1 MTAYK
6 VQFNGTVQDVETMV
20 RVMDKLFRQ
29 RFNVYGG
36 KRLTSYKDVTG
47 YHVVMSYN
55 ASWVWTTFETLLK
68 ASYRKIYNMK
78 WIQDESYM
86 EMRH

>member
-1 MTAYK
+1 MTTYK
-6 VQFNGTVQDVETMV
+6 VQFNGTVQDVEAMV

-36 KRLTSYKDVTG
+36 KRLASYKDSKG
-47 YHVVMSYN
+47 YHVIMCYS
-55 ASWVWTTFETLLK
+55 AGWIWTSFEALLK
-68 ASYRKIYNMK
+68 VSYRKIYNMK
-78 WIQDESYM
+78 WIEEDSYM

>member
-1 MTAYK
+1 MITYK
-6 VQFNGTVQDVETMV
+6 VQFNGTVQDVEAMI

-36 KRLTSYKDVTG
+36 KRLTSYKDAAG

-55 ASWVWTTFETLLK
+55 AGWIWTTFEAILT

>member
-1 MTAYK
+1 MASYK
-6 VQFNGTVQDVETMV
+6 VQFNGTVQDVEAMV

-36 KRLTSYKDVTG
+36 KRLTSYKDANG

-55 ASWVWTTFETLLK
+55 TGRFWVTFEDLLR

>member
-1 MTAYK
+1 MTTYK

-36 KRLTSYKDVTG
+36 KRLTSYKDTKG
-47 YHVVMSYN
+47 YHVVMSYS
-55 ASWVWTTFETLLK
+55 AGWVWTTFENLLR

-78 WIQDESYM
+78 WIRDESYM